1 MANGIDAVYPR
12 THEDIMR
19 EKEETELW
27 TVFRHARGAY
37 ASICEVLV
45 QRGLLA
51 ELPKDLDKPIKV

>member
-1 MANGIDAVYPR
+1 
-12 THEDIMR
+12 MR
-19 EKEETELW
+19 EKEEAELW

-45 QRGLLA
+45 QRGLIA